1 MNSFPAI
8 RITFVLITLWL
19 IGLSASAQDV
29 KVVKFDKLQ
38 ELRNSKADTLYVVN
52 FWATWCG
59 PCIKELPYFEAV
71 NKQYQDQPVKVIL
84 VSMDAVQD
92 LQKVKTAQQK
102 RKLASEVWL
111 LDETDANTWIDK
123 LEPKW
128 SGAIPATIIFNNKRK
143 QYHFAE
149 KELKQE
155 ELQSLIQQFKP

>member
-1 MNSFPAI
+1 
-8 RITFVLITLWL
+8 
-19 IGLSASAQDV
+19 
-29 KVVKFDKLQ
+29 
-38 ELRNSKADTLYVVN
+38 
-52 FWATWCG
+52 
-59 PCIKELPYFEAV
+59 
-71 NKQYQDQPVKVIL
+71 
-84 VSMDAVQD
+84 MDAVQD

-111 LDETDANTWIDK
+111 LNETDANTWIDK